1 MKRESWRGNLGGI
14 VERNRGGGI
23 MEGQP
28 WRMHHGGVSMEET
41 ARRRQE
47 PQGDTQEAPEGTQE
61 APRRQPEAP
70 RRQPGGKICIC
81 VKRAIMTAYL
91 QSFYQKFL
99 LFTFTR
105 GFLRVGVI
113 MYAFLQGK
121 MTLHRVG
128 GSRGSCKAV
137 IQDRENPISKA
148 SLGNISKP
156 PINRPSGRYVPGGGN
171 HQATCYIRAIYK

>member
-1 MKRESWRGNLGGI
+1 MMEEESRRNHRGGAMKKESWRGNLGGI

-47 PQGDTQEAPEGTQE
+47 AQGDTQEAPEGTQE

-99 LFTFTR
+99 LFVTFTK
-105 GFLRVGVI
+105 GF
-113 MYAFLQGK
+113 
-121 MTLHRVG
+121 
-128 GSRGSCKAV
+128 
-137 IQDRENPISKA
+137 
-148 SLGNISKP
+148 
-156 PINRPSGRYVPGGGN
+156 
-171 HQATCYIRAIYK
+171 

>member
-1 MKRESWRGNLGGI
+1 MEEESSRNHRGGAMKRESWRGNLGGI

-47 PQGDTQEAPEGTQE
+47 AQGDTQEAPEGTQE
-61 APRRQPEAP
+61 APRRQPEAL

-99 LFTFTR
+99 LFVTFTR
-105 GFLRVGVI
+105 CF
-113 MYAFLQGK
+113 
-121 MTLHRVG
+121 
-128 GSRGSCKAV
+128 
-137 IQDRENPISKA
+137 
-148 SLGNISKP
+148 
-156 PINRPSGRYVPGGGN
+156 
-171 HQATCYIRAIYK
+171 